1 MHDII
6 NGAVKFME
14 EDFLEHK
21 ELFERL
27 GNKQSPHT
35 LFIGCSDSRV
45 VPNLITNTLPGE
57 LFVVRNIGNIVP
69 HYRISEEFL
78 ATTSAIEYA
87 INILKI
93 KNIIICGHSNC
104 GGCASLYEDEKKLNL
119 VPAVKRWLDL
129 ISDIKD
135 EVLKYKNLDNAKRAW
150 ITERLNVI
158 NSIENLKTF
167 PFVKDLIKSGD
178 LKIYGWHYVI
188 ETGELYDYC
197 DDSKSFRLLEKRID
211 YDKIYNEIFTDF

>member
-1 MHDII
+1 
-6 NGAVKFME
+6 
-14 EDFLEHK
+14 
-21 ELFERL
+21 
-27 GNKQSPHT
+27 
-35 LFIGCSDSRV
+35 
-45 VPNLITNTLPGE
+45 
-57 LFVVRNIGNIVP
+57 
-69 HYRISEEFL
+69 
-78 ATTSAIEYA
+78 
-87 INILKI
+87 
-93 KNIIICGHSNC
+93 
-104 GGCASLYEDEKKLNL
+104 
-119 VPAVKRWLDL
+119 LDL

-178 LKIYGWHYVI
+178 LKVYGWHYVI